1 MDVKGLKIKDIMGM
15 DWETLNKM
23 STKDLKAVTSRLVSA
38 SNKRIRSLEKAPRGR
53 YSYAYKT
60 IEDRGRN
67 FSVRNKNVGQVKQ
80 EFKLAKKF
88 LEMKTSTRKGWEE
101 VRTDMEKRVSKYTYG
116 ESQTWSERTWERYWE
131 VYRKTEEIHGGSY
144 TKGDSARVQQKLYKI
159 FVENDKR
166 HGVDYFSDI
175 VESQYEKLYEEVQE
189 ERIQDQFVQE
199 EKEEKGIEIPT
210 DEDEDLM

>member
-1 MDVKGLKIKDIMGM
+1 MDVKGLKIKDIMNM

-23 STKDLKAVTSRLVSA
+23 STKDIKAVTSRLVSA
-38 SNKRIRSLEKAPRGR
+38 SNKRIRSLEKSPRGR

-80 EFKLAKKF
+80 EFKLAKRF
-88 LEMKTSTRKGWEE
+88 LEMKSSTVRGWKG
-101 VRTDMEKRVSKYTYG
+101 VRETMEQRVSDYTYG
-116 ESQTWSERTWERYWE
+116 ESQTWSERTWEKYWE

-144 TKGDSARVQQKLYKI
+144 TKGDSDRIQQKLYKI

-166 HGVDYFSDI
+166 HGVDYFSNI
-175 VESQYEKLYEEVQE
+175 VESQYDELYEQSQE
-189 ERIQDQFVQE
+189 NIQDQFVQDD
-199 EKEEKGIEIPT
+199 KGIEISDEE